1 MKITKRQLKKLL
13 LKEFKN
19 ISGDFGNFDDLDL
32 TGGPPDLPPIND
44 DDEGGG
50 PKDWPMEVIQRLKR
64 VGYHHFVRPDGIIP
78 FDRQVVKNMS
88 SPGVG
93 ISIDAHQEGVTIAI
107 DYERGP
113 HRIEHIA
120 GQKFVQVFNGMDAN
134 KAVSIVVA
142 VAKALKQ
149 KSSEEIQSD
158 LDMLEAS
165 GASDP
170 EPFTMEDFL
179 NSNAFL
185 VDYYSQQGRR

>member
-1 MKITKRQLKKLL
+1 MKITKNQLKKILI
-13 LKEFKN
+13 KEFKN

-32 TGGPPDLPPIND
+32 TGGPPDLPPIDD

-50 PKDWPMEVIQRLKR
+50 PKDWPMEVIERLKR
-64 VGYHHFVRPDGIIP
+64 VGYHHFVRRDGIVP
-78 FDRQVVKNMS
+78 FDRQVVKSMAS
-88 SPGVG
+88 SGVG
-93 ISIDAHQEGVTIAI
+93 LSIDALQEGVSIAI

-142 VAKALKQ
+142 VARALKN
-149 KSSEEIQSD
+149 KSSEEIQAD
-158 LDMLEAS
+158 LDQLISS
-165 GASDP
+165 GFSDP

-179 NSNAFL
+179 NNNAFL
-185 VDYYSQQGRR
+185 IDYYSQQGRR

>member
-1 MKITKRQLKKLL
+1 MKITKNQLKKILI
-13 LKEFKN
+13 KEFKN

-32 TGGPPDLPPIND
+32 TSGPPDLPPIDD

-50 PKDWPMEVIQRLKR
+50 PKDWPMEVIERLKR
-64 VGYHHFVRPDGIIP
+64 VGYHHFVRKDGIIP

-93 ISIDAHQEGVTIAI
+93 LSIDALQEGVSIAI

-142 VAKALKQ
+142 VAKSLKH

-158 LDMLEAS
+158 LDRLKS
-165 GASDP
+165 GGAADP

-179 NSNAFL
+179 NNNAFL
-185 VDYYSQQGRR
+185 IDYYSQQGRR

>member
-1 MKITKRQLKKLL
+1 MRRLIRKLI

-19 ISGDFGNFDDLDL
+19 SSDEFGNFDDLDL
-32 TGGPPDLPPIND
+32 TGGPPDLPPIDD

-50 PKDWPMEVIQRLKR
+50 PKDWPMEVIKRLKR
-64 VGYHHFVRPDGIIP
+64 VGYYHFVRSDGIVP
-78 FDRQVVKNMS
+78 FDRQVVKSMN

-93 ISIDAHQEGVTIAI
+93 LSIDAQQEGVVIAI
-107 DYERGP
+107 NYEKGP
-113 HRIEHIA
+113 HRIAHIA
-120 GQKFVQVFNGMDAN
+120 GQKFVQVFNGMDTN

-142 VAKALKQ
+142 TAKGLKH

-158 LDMLEAS
+158 LDRLEAS

-185 VDYYSQQGRR
+185 VDYYLQQGRK